1 MRFWVIPRGYFQDLG
16 LRAGKFFSLRPA
28 CKATF
33 VCQGTTEQLAEK
45 VILRTRRDEKHPSGA
60 KARRAFV
67 VLSARLKSCPF
78 KTDAMKRR
86 SFHSHVARLQI
97 SVLILR
103 YA

>member
-1 MRFWVIPRGYFQDLG
+1 MIPGLHFRGLG
-16 LRAGKFFSLRPA
+16 PRAGKFFSLRDA
-28 CKATF
+28 CKSTF
-33 VCQGTTEQLAEK
+33 VCQGTTEQFAEK
-45 VILRTRRDEKHPSGA
+45 VILRIRRDEKHPSGA